1 MTFVKKEF
9 EFKPYWAFFAFGKK
23 QFEEWLNGRDP
34 KDFCDCWMWL
44 VAPKEIAKQMLED
57 FDAHNESEKQRRIQ
71 EIWLKAII
79 LYELDNHEC
88 WYTWDPDAAMET
100 CLYYWATPEQVN
112 LLFRNRKAI
121 I

>member
-44 VAPKEIAKQMLED
+44 VAPKKVAKQMLQD
-57 FDAHNESEKQRRIQ
+57 FDAHNEAERLRRL
-71 EIWLKAII
+71 EEVWLKNII
-79 LYELDNHEC
+79 LYELSNHEC
-88 WYTWDPDAAMET
+88 YYTGDIEDVLPLLEWYG
-100 CLYYWATPEQVN
+100 ATREQVQK
-112 LLFRNRKAI
+112 LFRNSKADI
-121 I
+121 